1 MHANLWLL
9 YSDIRANMGN
19 TQSDLSISFGS
30 GNMLLSNKEKKLPRS
45 ADGKMR
51 SLDFVLLRHVW
62 IICIVTAGLIN

>member
-1 MHANLWLL
+1 
-9 YSDIRANMGN
+9 MGN

-51 SLDFVLLRHVW
+51 S
-62 IICIVTAGLIN
+62 